1 MRLKRG
7 HSRAIGMVVAAV
19 GIAAMSPQM
28 SQAAVVAFDFA
39 GTIVFSQDPSN
50 LLSGGF
56 KSGDPFSGQ
65 VVYDTSN
72 AQPSFALGV
81 YYFLE
86 GGRITFTSGG
96 HTFKGS
102 TAAST
107 QSCWPAA
114 MNCIEPFNVAVTDNG
129 APEGDRLAYSA
140 AYLTYDGQ
148 TPPGSPARSL
158 LQLRLTDSS
167 QSALSSNALPTAPP
181 DLAAFDRHRVNLFAN
196 GPDFMAPSL
205 YYIDAE
211 VTSITAPS
219 VVPEPG
225 TITLFLAGFVGLI
238 LVGARRRKFGIPSL
252 S

>member
-28 SQAAVVAFDFA
+28 SQAAVVAFDFD
-39 GTIVFSQDPSN
+39 GTIVRSQDPSN

-65 VVYDTSN
+65 VVYDTSK

-86 GGRITFTSGG
+86 GGSITFTSGG
-96 HTFKGS
+96 HTFAGS

-114 MNCIEPFNVAVTDNG
+114 DNCIPPFTIDVRDNSAG
-129 APEGDRLAYSA
+129 SDGLFYGA

-148 TPPGSPARSL
+148 TAPGSPARSGL
-158 LQLRLTDSS
+158 LLLLTDSS
-167 QSALSSNALPTAPP
+167 QSALSSKALPIAPP
-181 DLAAFDRHRVNLFAN
+181 DFSAFDRHIVNLFAA
-196 GPDFMAPSL
+196 GPDFMSPPL
-205 YYIDAE
+205 YSIDGE
-211 VTSITAPS
+211 VTSISAPS
-219 VVPEPG
+219 AVPEPG
-225 TITLFLAGFVGLI
+225 TMTLFLAGFVGLI

>member
-1 MRLKRG
+1 M
-7 HSRAIGMVVAAV
+7 
-19 GIAAMSPQM
+19 AAMSPQI
-28 SQAAVVAFDFA
+28 SHAAVVTFDFA
-39 GTIVFSQDPSN
+39 GTIVLSQDPSN

-56 KSGDPFSGQ
+56 KSGDAFSGR
-65 VVYDTSN
+65 VVYDTSK
-72 AQPSFALGV
+72 AQTLFVPGL

-86 GGRITFTSGG
+86 GGTISFTSSG
-96 HTFKGS
+96 HTFTGS

-114 MNCIEPFNVAVTDNG
+114 MNCIEPYNVAVVDNG
-129 APEGDRLAYSA
+129 AAEGDRLAYSA

-158 LQLRLTDSS
+158 LQLQLTDSS
-167 QSALSSNALPTAPP
+167 KSALSSNALPTAPP
-181 DLAAFDRHRVNLFAN
+181 DLSAFDRHRVSLFAN

-211 VTSITAPS
+211 VSSITAPS

-225 TITLFLAGFVGLI
+225 TMALFLACLGGLI
-238 LVGARRRKFGIPSL
+238 KVSARRRKFVGSSPS
-252 S
+252 